1 MWWILNVK
9 IIKDTCDF
17 NQNYK
22 EGTMTFPN
30 IYDDAL
36 YEQLYW
42 FGFILA

>member
-22 EGTMTFPN
+22 EGPWHFQIYTMMLSMNNCTGLDLF
-30 IYDDAL
+30 
-36 YEQLYW
+36 
-42 FGFILA
+42 